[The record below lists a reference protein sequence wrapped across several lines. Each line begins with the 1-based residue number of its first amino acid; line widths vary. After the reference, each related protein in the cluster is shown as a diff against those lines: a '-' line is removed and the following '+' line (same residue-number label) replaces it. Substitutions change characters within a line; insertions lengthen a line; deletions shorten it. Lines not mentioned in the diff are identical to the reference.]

1 MKKLIKTIFVIFSTL
16 FIVGCGGGNGSMEE
30 CDPCIS
36 VPTATYIIICQ
47 DPANTPECNTNSA
60 TVYPGDTLNP
70 HNGIALYNVVDVF
83 GEVYKKVTIH
93 QGSAKLIFGSYSI
106 VTYPRD

>member
-1 MKKLIKTIFVIFSTL
+1 MKLIKSIFVIVSMFV
-16 FIVGCGGGNGSMEE
+16 IVGCGGENGAMEE
-30 CDPCIS
+30 CNTCS
-36 VPTATYIIICQ
+36 TATYIIICQ
-47 DPANTPECNTNSA
+47 DPSNTPECNTNSA